1 VFTPQAEAA
10 LLALVQSDQI
20 PESLWP
26 MIGEILMGDRQ
37 LQIGN
42 PLQSRQ
48 SIGSLRGDNSYATHT
63 IVDRQV
69 QVIYSVNYSAVLSA
83 EQVTA
88 RLSLISKL
96 LNVASNPA
104 AISALWDARDALIN
118 YY

>member
-1 VFTPQAEAA
+1 

-26 MIGEILMGDRQ
+26 MIGEILIGDRQ
-37 LQIGN
+37 LQIWN
-42 PLQSRQ
+42 PLQSPE
-48 SIGSLRGDNSYATHT
+48 STGSLRGDNSYATHT

-83 EQVTA
+83 DQVTA
-88 RLSLISKL
+88 RLGLISRL
-96 LNVASNPA
+96 LNAVSDPA